1 MAAKKRGNTPKRK
14 APLKAPARPTKR
26 KAKSAKPKAAPKR
39 QALSKGKRPRV
50 IAQTLPKRLLAT
62 KVSIVIRGALGK
74 DLKSGAKAIRA
85 LLPAVN
91 AIGQVTQVSQWNI
104 EATLDRKMSP
114 ASVLYSLA
122 DDADLFDVGD
132 KLTLAIGV
140 TLTAGRYM
148 PLVWKDSHN
157 MGEAVYEFD
166 TNQAED
172 EMVYESTSA

>member
-1 MAAKKRGNTPKRK
+1 MAAKKRGKTPKRK
-14 APLKAPARPTKR
+14 APQKASARPTKR
-26 KAKSAKPKAAPKR
+26 KAKPAKPKAPKR
-39 QALSKGKRPRV
+39 QQKSLGKRPRA

-91 AIGQVTQVSQWNI
+91 AIGQVTQISQWNV
-104 EATLDRKMSP
+104 EATLDKKMSP

-132 KLTLAIGV
+132 KLTLSIGV

-148 PLVWKDSHN
+148 PLVWKDAHN